1 MLCLALKGPEFTKR
15 LRSLE
20 LGLPQP
26 CREQDTRPR
35 RYKTLNGDFG
45 TLPIYEYL
53 CEACKT
59 QIEVMQKYT
68 DPAPTTCE
76 SCGNGPMVKQLSLSS
91 FALKGTGWYVTDF
104 KGKPKTAP
112 SKDGES
118 SVAPAS
124 TPSEA
129 KGDAGSS
136 SSAAKGE
143 ASQPASDK
151 ASSPSKS
158 TPESSS
164 GGKSET
170 SLKSG

>member
-1 MLCLALKGPEFTKR
+1 M
-15 LRSLE
+15 
-20 LGLPQP
+20 
-26 CREQDTRPR
+26 
-35 RYKTLNGDFG
+35 
-45 TLPIYEYL
+45 PIYEYL

-68 DPAPTTCE
+68 DPAPTACE

-104 KGKPKTAP
+104 KGTPKPAP

-118 SVAPAS
+118 SAAPAS

-143 ASQPASDK
+143 ASQSASQSASQPASDK

-170 SLKSG
+170 SLK